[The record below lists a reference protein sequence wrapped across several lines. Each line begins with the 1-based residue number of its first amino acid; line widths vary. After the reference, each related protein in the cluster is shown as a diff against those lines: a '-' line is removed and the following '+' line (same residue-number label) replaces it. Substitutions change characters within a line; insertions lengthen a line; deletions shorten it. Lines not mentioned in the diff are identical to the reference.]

1 MALSDVV
8 VGIVDSH
15 LHQWNPRR
23 TPWAASRASRFY
35 SVVPRLG
42 DRLFPLLVSP
52 ADREYVLTPATVAR
66 RYEPAEYLT
75 DAVPVHNVAGVPI
88 DTVVYVESHWR
99 STSTSSGTMSDDAP
113 EGISSED
120 EVRYVTGLPF
130 GVGGAPRLGAIV
142 VHGDPRALGFAARLD
157 RQMSESDV
165 VRGVRWG
172 VARHPDPRVRDF
184 GDADGILASP
194 SFLSGFAAVAERGLS
209 FDVSL
214 YSHQL
219 YDAVTLAREYPE
231 TTFVLDHIG
240 APVGVFGPVGART
253 GATAAARADI
263 LRLWRER
270 IVTLAATSNVVAKLS
285 GLALPTL
292 GYGRARWGNIGS
304 RATLTEMIGPLV
316 THVVDHFGPSRVM
329 FGSNFPIDSPNASM
343 DMIVGSLLDIL
354 DDRGD
359 YLLQCLFREN
369 ALRVYRI

>member
-1 MALSDVV
+1 MALSGLV
-8 VGIVDSH
+8 VGIVDAH
-15 LHQWNPRR
+15 LHQWNPRHTHWSAIR
-23 TPWAASRASRFY
+23 GSRFY
-35 SVVPRLG
+35 RAAPNLG
-42 DRLFPLLVSP
+42 DRVFPLLVSP
-52 ADREYVLTPATVAR
+52 ADREYVLNSTTVAR
-66 RYEPAEYLT
+66 RHEPAQYLS

-88 DTVVYVESHWR
+88 DTVVCVESHWR
-99 STSTSSGTMSDDAP
+99 STTSISDDAP
-113 EGISSED
+113 EGLSSED

-142 VHGDPRALGFAARLD
+142 VHGDPRALGFGARL
-157 RQMSESDV
+157 
-165 VRGVRWG
+165 
-172 VARHPDPRVRDF
+172 
-184 GDADGILASP
+184 
-194 SFLSGFAAVAERGLS
+194 
-209 FDVSL
+209 
-214 YSHQL
+214 QL

-253 GATAAARADI
+253 GATATARADT

-270 IVTLAATSNVVAKLS
+270 IVTLAATPNVVAKLS
-285 GLALPTL
+285 GLALPIL

>member
-1 MALSDVV
+1 MALSGLV
-8 VGIVDSH
+8 VGIVDAH
-15 LHQWNPRR
+15 LHQWNPRH
-23 TPWAASRASRFY
+23 TPWSAIRGSRFY
-35 SVVPRLG
+35 RVAPSLG
-42 DRLFPLLVSP
+42 DRVFPLLVSP
-52 ADREYVLTPATVAR
+52 ADREYVLNSTTVAR
-66 RYEPAEYLT
+66 RHEPAQYLS

-99 STSTSSGTMSDDAP
+99 STTSISDGAP
-113 EGISSED
+113 EGLSAED

-240 APVGVFGPVGART
+240 APVGVFGPVGA
-253 GATAAARADI
+253 
-263 LRLWRER
+263 
-270 IVTLAATSNVVAKLS
+270 
-285 GLALPTL
+285 
-292 GYGRARWGNIGS
+292 
-304 RATLTEMIGPLV
+304 
-316 THVVDHFGPSRVM
+316 
-329 FGSNFPIDSPNASM
+329 PNASM